1 MTSQGTLTTSAPLGL
16 RNGVFLA
23 PLAGITDLPFR
34 RLVSRFG
41 AGLVV
46 SEMVASQEV
55 VQARPLA
62 RARAELGFGQ
72 EATSVQLAGREAYWM
87 AEAARYVEAHGAQII
102 DINMGCPAKKVT
114 TGESGSA
121 LMKDLDHALRLI
133 DAVVAAVSVPVTL
146 KTRLGWD
153 DDMRNA
159 PILATRAAG
168 AGVQM
173 ITIHGRTRCQFYK
186 GKADWAAIKSV
197 CEAVAVPVIA
207 NGDIV
212 DEAAAR
218 KALRQSGAAGLM
230 IGRGAQ
236 GRPWLLRVVAD
247 ALADQASP
255 PPPSGGALGDIV
267 AAHYEDMLDFYG
279 VALGLKMARKHLGWY
294 LEVADLTQYR
304 IALLTDDNPKAV
316 LSGILSAFANQ
327 QVVT

>member
-114 TGESGSA
+114 TG
-121 LMKDLDHALRLI
+121 
-133 DAVVAAVSVPVTL
+133 
-146 KTRLGWD
+146 
-153 DDMRNA
+153 
-159 PILATRAAG
+159 
-168 AGVQM
+168 
-173 ITIHGRTRCQFYK
+173 Y
-186 GKADWAAIKSV
+186 
-197 CEAVAVPVIA
+197 
-207 NGDIV
+207 
-212 DEAAAR
+212 
-218 KALRQSGAAGLM
+218 
-230 IGRGAQ
+230 
-236 GRPWLLRVVAD
+236 
-247 ALADQASP
+247 
-255 PPPSGGALGDIV
+255 
-267 AAHYEDMLDFYG
+267 
-279 VALGLKMARKHLGWY
+279 
-294 LEVADLTQYR
+294 
-304 IALLTDDNPKAV
+304 
-316 LSGILSAFANQ
+316 
-327 QVVT
+327 